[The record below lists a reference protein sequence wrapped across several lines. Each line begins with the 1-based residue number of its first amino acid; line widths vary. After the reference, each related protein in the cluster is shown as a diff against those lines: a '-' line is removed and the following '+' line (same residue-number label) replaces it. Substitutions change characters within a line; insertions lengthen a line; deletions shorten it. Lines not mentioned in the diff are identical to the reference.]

1 MSDINNIQGSNTA
14 ILVQD
19 SLLACGAGMSLQS
32 RNDVK
37 NAFHFATLVAD
48 KLYDPQ
54 VQSKAWYDQ
63 FLKVMQDCGFVAA
76 RRSFELET
84 ASSVT
89 VTVGAVVFRIM
100 AAAGTAVLGGPIGDA
115 LGTLAKKAMEKLGS
129 IEGEKRVFITDRK
142 NKQSG
147 MVGLGACMETPDG
160 EVVLVMSC
168 VNAAAPKANTDLLG
182 VEWNITS
189 SEYYA
194 GSAVLSLNRT
204 IYDRVR
210 DHVENKL
217 GVRSV
222 EDILEY
228 EI

>member
-1 MSDINNIQGSNTA
+1 MSDSNDIPSTNTA
-14 ILVQD
+14 VLVQD
-19 SLLACGAGMSLQS
+19 SLLACGAGMTQQS

-54 VQSKAWYDQ
+54 IQRKAWYDQ
-63 FLKVMQDCGFVAA
+63 FLKAMQDCGFVAA

-89 VTVGAVVFRIM
+89 VTVGAVVFRVM
-100 AAAGTAVLGGPIGDA
+100 SAAGAAALGGPVGEA
-115 LGTLAKKAMEKLGS
+115 FSKLAQKAIDKLGS
-129 IEGEKRVFITDRK
+129 IDSEKRIFISDRK
-142 NKQSG
+142 NKRSG
-147 MVGLGACMETPDG
+147 MVGLGACMETPEG

-168 VNAAAPKANTDLLG
+168 VNAAAPESNTDLLG

-194 GSAVLSLNRT
+194 GSAVLSFNRM

-210 DHVENKL
+210 EHIETKL